1 MRSNPIVSI
10 PSLSLLVLA
19 LLSVCACGAFEAP
32 IEPTGIPTSAPRA
45 RSMKGYEMYSWQ
57 MRGVWYFSLVVG
69 TDRLK
74 TYDEISSPELRIQ
87 GLEAL
92 ESELDELPG
101 GEQVFWS
108 AQRVANTAWPPERM
122 IEEISAYCRERGIQL
137 EIEQNDVAKSA
148 QEEATQR

>member
-32 IEPTGIPTSAPRA
+32 IEPTGIPTLAPRA

-69 TDRLK
+69 TDRFK
-74 TYDEISSPELRIQ
+74 TYDEISSPELRLH

-92 ESELDELPG
+92 ESELDELPR

-108 AQRVANTAWPPERM
+108 AQRVPNTAWPPVTM

>member
-10 PSLSLLVLA
+10 PSVALLVLA
-19 LLSVCACGAFEAP
+19 LLSVCACGAFEPA
-32 IEPTGIPTSAPRA
+32 IEPTGIPTSAPGA

-57 MRGVWYFSLVVG
+57 MRGVWYFSVVVG
-69 TDRLK
+69 TDRIK
-74 TYDEISSPELRIQ
+74 TYDEISSAELRVQ

-92 ESELDELPG
+92 ESELDEPPR
-101 GEQVFWS
+101 GERVFWS
-108 AQRVANTAWPPERM
+108 AQRVANTALPPVRM
-122 IEEISAYCRERGIQL
+122 IEQISGYCRERGIQL